1 MFLKIV
7 RQFSRGELITFD
19 WLCHHVGWPFPPPDT
34 IMDLMH
40 LEAVHDVFDLYLWL
54 SYRFQ
59 VGHSLSLPLRGG
71 NG

>member
-7 RQFSRGELITFD
+7 RQYSRGELLTFD
-19 WLCHHVGWPFPPPDT
+19 WLCHHLGWPFPPPDT

-40 LEAVHDVFDLYLWL
+40 LEAVHDVLDLYLWL

-59 VGHSLSLPLRGG
+59 VSV
-71 NG
+71 